1 LAAGLT
7 VNTALTDVLS
17 ANAAML
23 NSGLTVSG
31 LLCARG
37 KLSPGGIALWD
48 CARGEAWVPTTWQA
62 YCGTVGRLSSG
73 LRKLGLGAG
82 ERVGIMAA
90 NCREWDFFQF
100 AVLAAGG
107 VAVGLD
113 PLAPKPYTSAIAQR
127 CKFAGLVVGNS
138 SLLEKVD
145 PSARATVRFVIS
157 IDSDEAAG
165 AISMDSILRQ
175 QTTPDAEWNRAE
187 PDAPATVVFS
197 SGTTGEPKGIEYTH
211 RQMCLAA
218 ATILAAFSDVRED
231 SRLTCWL
238 PLSNLFQRMINLSA
252 IGCGAQTFYVS
263 DPREV
268 MSFVKTTAPH
278 VFVGVPRFYEKLYAG
293 MQLVLAKQ
301 PAWQQRLVDWA
312 LRIGE
317 RRAQELRANGR
328 ARVGS
333 RLAFSL
339 ADWIVLSRLRAA
351 LGPNLRFMIS
361 GSAPMP
367 LWLLERFHA
376 MGLLVLEAYGVSE
389 NIIPIA
395 VNRPDAFRFGTVGRA
410 VPGSEVRLADD
421 GELLVRGP
429 GVFSGYLGELGAV
442 ASIDSEG
449 YLASGDFASIDS
461 DGFITLIGRKSEIS
475 KTSTGRRIAPSRIE
489 GFLQQ
494 VPNVE
499 YAVVFAARRAQ
510 PVALMVLTEA
520 AWQAQAADSFANL
533 RRQTEQVTGGLPPY
547 ERPAGLVVTA
557 QLLTIAGGDL
567 TVNLKIRRHAVEA
580 RHAVVLGEL
589 QSRLEVAEGRP
600 FAAWAADR
608 QFFLCSV

>member
-1 LAAGLT
+1 
-7 VNTALTDVLS
+7 
-17 ANAAML
+17 M
-23 NSGLTVSG
+23 
-31 LLCARG
+31 
-37 KLSPGGIALWD
+37 
-48 CARGEAWVPTTWQA
+48 
-62 YCGTVGRLSSG
+62 
-73 LRKLGLGAG
+73 
-82 ERVGIMAA
+82 
-90 NCREWDFFQF
+90 
-100 AVLAAGG
+100 
-107 VAVGLD
+107 
-113 PLAPKPYTSAIAQR
+113 
-127 CKFAGLVVGNS
+127 
-138 SLLEKVD
+138 
-145 PSARATVRFVIS
+145 
-157 IDSDEAAG
+157 
-165 AISMDSILRQ
+165 
-175 QTTPDAEWNRAE
+175 
-187 PDAPATVVFS
+187 
-197 SGTTGEPKGIEYTH
+197 
-211 RQMCLAA
+211 
-218 ATILAAFSDVRED
+218 
-231 SRLTCWL
+231 
-238 PLSNLFQRMINLSA
+238 
-252 IGCGAQTFYVS
+252 
-263 DPREV
+263 
-268 MSFVKTTAPH
+268 
-278 VFVGVPRFYEKLYAG
+278 
-293 MQLVLAKQ
+293 LAKQ

-461 DGFITLIGRKSEIS
+461 DGFITLIGRKSEIF

-499 YAVVFAARRAQ
+499 YAVVFVARRAQ
-510 PVALMVLTEA
+510 PVALMVLADA
-520 AWQAQAADSFANL
+520 AWQAQAADSFASL
-533 RRQTEQVTGGLPPY
+533 RRQAEQATGGLPPY